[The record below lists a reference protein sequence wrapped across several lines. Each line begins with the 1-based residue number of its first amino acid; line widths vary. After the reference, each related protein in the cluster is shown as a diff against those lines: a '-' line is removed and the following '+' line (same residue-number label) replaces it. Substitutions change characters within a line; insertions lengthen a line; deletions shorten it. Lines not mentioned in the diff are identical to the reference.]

1 MSDCHSEFEYGRGL
15 GRNLAP
21 TLSGHP
27 DDILD
32 DPGLTTQQKRAL
44 LASWASD
51 ANAVPH
57 LPALRQL
64 PDGSILKVEDIL
76 RALKALDGR
85 ESGPQTQADPASFL
99 WRPSKRWR
107 RPWLRGIW
115 RKNDGP
121 DDDDPPPAP
130 SFAMVRPKGGDGGD
144 SVFAY
149 SQATAA

>member
-1 MSDCHSEFEYGRGL
+1 MTDCYSEFEYDPGL
-15 GRNLAP
+15 SRSLALV
-21 TLSGHP
+21 LSGHP
-27 DDILD
+27 DDVLN
-32 DPGLTTQQKRAL
+32 DPGLTKQQKRAL

-64 PDGSILKVEDIL
+64 PDGSILKVDDIL
-76 RALKALDGR
+76 RALKALDGGENVTDAR
-85 ESGPQTQADPASFL
+85 ANRTSFL

-107 RPWLRGIW
+107 SPWSRGLW
-115 RKNDGP
+115 RKSDGS

-130 SFAMVRPKGGDGGD
+130 AFAMGRPKGRDGGD

-149 SQATAA
+149 SQAAAA